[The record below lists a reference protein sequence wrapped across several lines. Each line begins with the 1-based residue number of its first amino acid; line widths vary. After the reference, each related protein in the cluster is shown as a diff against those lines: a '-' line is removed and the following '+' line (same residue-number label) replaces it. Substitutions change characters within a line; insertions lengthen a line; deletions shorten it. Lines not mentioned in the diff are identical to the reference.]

1 MWNYYTEGRRRGRKG
16 RTSPIRRDHIEHA
29 TPRKSNASN
38 HMGEQ
43 VYVVDDEPKICDL
56 FSNVLERD
64 GYEVDTYLNP
74 VSMLEDLDE
83 GGAPDVVVADVMM
96 PEMDGVELLEALHER
111 EIDVPVI
118 MITADSSVET
128 AVEAMRQG
136 AFHYLQKPVNL
147 EEMRA
152 LLSKAIDLFG
162 AQQELEEIKE
172 QQKQEYPIE
181 GILGESDPVLE
192 VRETLETLCHASD
205 TTVLFT
211 GETGT
216 GKNLAAKTLHYNS
229 PRAEHRF
236 TDINCAALPENLLEA
251 ELFGYEEGA
260 FTDAQDSKEGLIEVA
275 DEGTLFLDEIDSM
288 SLALQAKLLSFLESH
303 QFRRLGDV
311 EDRTVDTRVL
321 CATNSDLEES
331 VQDGSFRRD
340 LFYRINV
347 VNVQLP
353 PLRRMGED
361 VLIIARSVIDE
372 FNREFGSSV
381 QGLTDAAAEKLC
393 DHMWPGNVRELR
405 NVLERA
411 MIFTNGDRINA
422 DTLALAPPGRL
433 EDVPGAGNGFQ
444 FPLDRTLE
452 EVEKAYIR
460 QTLETRPDDSYADIA
475 QDLGISKKT
484 LWDKR
489 KRYDLDEVVER

>member
-1 MWNYYTEGRRRGRKG
+1 MNKR
-16 RTSPIRRDHIEHA
+16 I
-29 TPRKSNASN
+29 
-38 HMGEQ
+38 
-43 VYVVDDEPKICDL
+43 YVVDDEPKIGNL

-64 GYEVDTYLNP
+64 GYEVEAYLNP
-74 VSMLEDLDE
+74 VSMLDALED
-83 GGAPDVVVADVMM
+83 GAEEPDVVVADMMM
-96 PEMDGVELLEALHER
+96 PEMNGVELLETLQQR
-111 EIDVPVI
+111 GVDVPVI
-118 MITADSSVET
+118 IMTAHSSVQT

-152 LLSKAIDLFG
+152 LLEKAIELYG
-162 AQQELEEIKE
+162 AQQELEQIKTE
-172 QQKQEYPIE
+172 QQAAYPID
-181 GILGESDPVLE
+181 GILGESDAI
-192 VRETLETLCHASD
+192 VRVRDTIETLCNASN
-205 TTVLFT
+205 TTVLFS

-229 PRAEHRF
+229 PRAKEPF
-236 TDINCAALPENLLEA
+236 TDINCAALPDNLLEA

-260 FTDAQDSKEGLIEVA
+260 FTDARDSKEGLIEVA

-288 SLALQAKLLSFLESH
+288 SMALQAKLLSFLESR
-303 QFRRLGDV
+303 QFRRLGGV
-311 EDRTVDTRVL
+311 EDLTADVRIL
-321 CATNSDLEES
+321 CATNANLEQS
-331 VQDGSFRRD
+331 VQEDTFRKD

-347 VNVQLP
+347 VNVKLP
-353 PLRRMGED
+353 PLRHMGDD
-361 VLIIARSVIDE
+361 VMLIARQMVEE

-381 QGLTDAAAEKLC
+381 QGFTEAAQEKLH

-411 MIFTNGDRINA
+411 MIFTDGDRIDA
-422 DTLALAPPGRL
+422 DDLTLAPPGNL
-433 EDVPGAGNGFQ
+433 DDVHASGESFQ
-444 FPLDRTLE
+444 FPLGRTLK

-460 QTLETRPDDSYADIA
+460 RTLESRADDSYADIA

-489 KRYDLDEVVER
+489 KRYDLDELVER